1 MTVVDSDRW
10 KSVSEESLRF
20 FGEMSASVSHEI
32 RNKLAVIN
40 EKAGLVQDIVLGLKS
55 GRSIDPDRLEVQAGK
70 IIDQIRQA
78 NQIVGALNRLA
89 HSVDASRSRIDLA
102 SLIGLV
108 VQLYGRK
115 AAQAEI
121 TIKAAVSA
129 DSVSVITS
137 PFLLQDLIGAC
148 IDAALPR
155 VDDSRIMTIT
165 AESSADGAMI
175 RFQHLPA
182 SVNPIP
188 TWAETG
194 RALGQSWRRSAGACR
209 RIVDVANWYSK
220 SKTMQKVT
228 AGVSYERKS
237 AARR

>member
-1 MTVVDSDRW
+1 MTTVDSDSW

-40 EKAGLVQDIVLGLKS
+40 EKAGLIRDIALAMKS

-89 HSVDASRSRIDLA
+89 HSVDATGIRIDLA
-102 SLIGLV
+102 DLIALV
-108 VQLYGRK
+108 VELYGRK

-121 TIKAAVSA
+121 TISAAVPA
-129 DSVSVITS
+129 DSVSLITR
-137 PFLLQDLIGAC
+137 PFLLQDLIGVC

-155 VDDSRIMTIT
+155 VDDSRILTIT
-165 AESSADGAMI
+165 AESLADGAKI
-175 RFQHLPA
+175 CFLHLA
-182 SVNPIP
+182 GIEDSD
-188 TWAETG
+188 TDLGGEGGGSRSMLTMLGG
-194 RALGQSWRRSAGACR
+194 RLLMDRQRGELILEIQNDEECDCGS
-209 RIVDVANWYSK
+209 
-220 SKTMQKVT
+220 QP
-228 AGVSYERKS
+228 
-237 AARR
+237 